1 MRLFRISYVSN
12 HGGLSEGAID
22 DILLRSQ
29 SKNRLEGITGT
40 LLFSDQDF
48 FQTLEGDHKA
58 VYNCLMRV
66 LQDKRHRDI
75 NILHGAAAHSRIF
88 PQWSMHGVDAG
99 IYDLEKV
106 SKNICEESHFSGFLE
121 FLQRSFSGVPSN
133 VPMTPYISR
142 SNQF

>member
-75 NILHGAAAHSRIF
+75 NIFHGAAAHSRIF

-99 IYDLEKV
+99 IYDLEKFL
-106 SKNICEESHFSGFLE
+106 KTYAKKAILPGFWN
-121 FLQRSFSGVPSN
+121 SCKDPSAAFRR
-133 VPMTPYISR
+133 MCR
-142 SNQF
+142 